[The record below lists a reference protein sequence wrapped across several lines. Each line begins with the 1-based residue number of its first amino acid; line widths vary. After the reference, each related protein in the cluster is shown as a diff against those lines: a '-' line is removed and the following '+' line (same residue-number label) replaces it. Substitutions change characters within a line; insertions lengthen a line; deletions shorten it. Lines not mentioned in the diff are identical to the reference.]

1 MAFSLP
7 QLPFSRREIIV
18 CQRLEVYTGAD
29 KRLASE
35 ISAYASFCGGE
46 QGKRWVFPKE
56 PWSALSDTAT

>member
-35 ISAYASFCGGE
+35 ISAYASFCGGRTRKTMGVP
-46 QGKRWVFPKE
+46 QGTVERIE
-56 PWSALSDTAT
+56 